1 MKIGPQIKWWDSTLI
16 SMSILPDMYIMLN
29 KYTIFKVHF
38 HVNIWITDISFP
50 VSFHTLTTDNVCD
63 QVGVSLWKVLGVIA
77 CLYQM
82 MPRCCFC
89 STPTKAVG
97 SWLPPCNEAFVRPL
111 LAAAGAEWR
120 ACDWLSCHCRSIHAR
135 VMCSAGD
142 TLLHPWEVTRGK
154 ERIHARNIA
163 ATGILL

>member
-1 MKIGPQIKWWDSTLI
+1 MMGFNVYIHVHSSWYVYYAKQIYNIYGSLPCEYMDHRYFI
-16 SMSILPDMYIMLN
+16 SCFIPHTP
-29 KYTIFKVHF
+29 TI
-38 HVNIWITDISFP
+38 
-50 VSFHTLTTDNVCD
+50 DNVCD

-77 CLYQM
+77 CLYQL

-97 SWLPPCNEAFVRPL
+97 SWLPPCNDAFVRPL

-154 ERIHARNIA
+154 ERIHARNNA